1 MTDLYTIFNY
11 ILYRPNNF
19 MHGHSFERIC
29 TKFGMWHPYV
39 LRMVMGQL
47 ASAARARVLALRA
60 PSVCR
65 CKWVARFVGQFRT
78 SGPSAV

>member
-1 MTDLYTIFNY
+1 
-11 ILYRPNNF
+11 

-65 CKWVARFVGQFRT
+65 CK
-78 SGPSAV
+78 